1 MEEKIIVVTATYTDT
16 INEEL
21 QQGWKVKM
29 IVPFCQPVA
38 LAGQYSN
45 SKVGNYG
52 AYVVLEKKLIY

>member
-1 MEEKIIVVTATYTDT
+1 MEEKLVVITTTCTNA

-38 LAGQYSN
+38 LAGQHSN
-45 SKVGNYG
+45 SKTGNYG
-52 AYVVLEKKLIY
+52 AYVVLERSLI

>member
-1 MEEKIIVVTATYTDT
+1 MEEKIIVVTATCTNAIY
-16 INEEL
+16 EEL

-29 IVPFCQPVA
+29 ITPFCQPVA

-52 AYVVLEKKLIY
+52 AYVVLERSLI

>member
-1 MEEKIIVVTATYTDT
+1 MEEKIVTITAVYTEA

-38 LAGQYSN
+38 LTGEYSN
-45 SKVGNYG
+45 SKTGNYG
-52 AYVVLEKKLIY
+52 AYVVLERSLI